1 MQRNTG
7 ILALLVFFLA
17 SGYADSKSLQADLGP
32 RQSAHVRL
40 ESAIDDAHLANP
52 PGYSIPEPPV
62 ARVVERIIIENTG
75 RSPIRNPDVRLNG
88 HPLLPVAD
96 PLLALGLENPD
107 GPLALFDAWRERRI
121 HGTSDLRA
129 NREPLEVLQAL
140 GTTFCGDDSRAL
152 GAIALSRGADVRFA
166 RLNGHSAAEHRWR
179 DEWVLLD
186 GDQNAFYLR
195 WDNRAPASEADILA
209 DPLLALRTKIYGR
222 HARWDV
228 AIAWQN
234 TSRFEFVAPASEPKK
249 LKLKGAPNPRNWE
262 LLPGEKL
269 VIHLTR
275 APGLA
280 QAASDGLR
288 KNPALLSAL
297 CLVELNAQRRGR
309 LTLPFPAQSSSTGE
323 PIYEIELPGQTES
336 IFCQAARTQFPHLR
350 SGENTLTNRC
360 DGSMRVTFETRELDL
375 PAVTP
380 PVVKP
385 PVPDRLA
392 FEVAAKNADRVWW
405 QIAADPEFH
414 LVPPNFDR
422 VQEFTARITP
432 DSPLEETF
440 LSPGR
445 TYFARA
451 KVRSRG
457 VWSDWS
463 TPVAFSVRKPEQPLL
478 ERIEPQSDGRVRVR
492 WKPADGEMLVFGSER
507 IDFLPEIYGRVEPT
521 HIENNVLREG
531 RPNRNLLATVP
542 SAMGEALV
550 PARACY
556 RLVARESGVL
566 SVPSALAR
574 LPGRPARVLQ
584 NRHIKADGALTG
596 IDVAVEMDA
605 SPQ

>member
-1 MQRNTG
+1 MQGNKGT
-7 ILALLVFFLA
+7 LALLAFLL
-17 SGYADSKSLQADLGP
+17 SPGFADSKSLQADLGP
-32 RQSAHVRL
+32 RQSAHLRL
-40 ESAIDDAHLANP
+40 ESTIDDAHLANP

-62 ARVVERIIIENTG
+62 AHVVERIIIENTG

-88 HPLLPVAD
+88 HPVLPVAD

-140 GTTFCGDDSRAL
+140 GATFCGDDSRAL

-179 DEWVLLD
+179 DEWVLID

-222 HARWDV
+222 HARWDAV
-228 AIAWQN
+228 IAWQN
-234 TSRFEFVAPASEPKK
+234 TSRFEFVAPAAEQKK
-249 LKLKGAPNPRNWE
+249 LKLKDAPRTRDWE

-275 APGLA
+275 SPGLA
-280 QAASDGLR
+280 QAASDELR

-297 CLVELNAQRRGR
+297 CLVELSTQRHGR
-309 LTLPFPAQSSSTGE
+309 LTLPFPAQSSAAGE
-323 PIYEIELPGQTES
+323 PLYELELPSQTKS
-336 IFCQAARTQFPHLR
+336 IFCQAARAQFPHLR
-350 SGENTLTNRC
+350 SGENTLTSRC
-360 DGSMRVTFETRELDL
+360 DAPMRVTFETREFDL
-375 PAVTP
+375 PAVVP

-385 PVPDRLA
+385 PPWDRIA

-422 VQEFTARITP
+422 VQEFAPRIAF

-463 TPVAFSVRKPEQPLL
+463 APIAFDIRKPEQPIL
-478 ERIEPQSDGRVRVR
+478 ERVESQPDGRVRVR
-492 WKPADGEMLVFGSER
+492 WKPGGGEMLVFGSER
-507 IDFLPEIYGRVEPT
+507 IDFLPEIYGPLEPT
-521 HIENNVLREG
+521 HIENNTLRES

-542 SAMGEALV
+542 AAAGEALV

-556 RLVARESGVL
+556 RLIARESDTL

-574 LPGRPARVLQ
+574 TPGRPARVLQ

-596 IDVAVEMDA
+596 TDVAVEMDA
-605 SPQ
+605 APQ

>member
-1 MQRNTG
+1 MKGNQGTF
-7 ILALLVFFLA
+7 ALLVLLLA
-17 SGYADSKSLQADLGP
+17 PDFADSRSLQADLAP

-40 ESAIDDAHLANP
+40 DSAIDDAHLANP

-62 ARVVERIIIENTG
+62 ARVVERIVIENTG

-88 HPLLPVAD
+88 RPLLPVAD

-129 NREPLEVLQAL
+129 NREPLAVLQAL
-140 GTTFCGDDSRAL
+140 GATFCGDDSRAL

-179 DEWVLLD
+179 DEWALID

-222 HARWDV
+222 HAHWDAV
-228 AIAWQN
+228 IAWQN
-234 TSRFEFVAPASEPKK
+234 TSRFEFVTPVAEQKK
-249 LKLKGAPNPRNWE
+249 LKLKDAPNPRDWE

-269 VIHLTR
+269 VVHLAR
-275 APGLA
+275 SPRLA
-280 QAASDGLR
+280 QAASDDLR

-297 CLVELNAQRRGR
+297 CLVELNTQRRGK
-309 LTLPFPAQSSSTGE
+309 LSLPFPAQSSSAGE
-323 PIYEIELPGQTES
+323 PIYEVELPGQTES
-336 IFCQAARTQFPHLR
+336 VFCQAARAQFPHLR
-350 SGENTLTNRC
+350 SGENTLTSRC
-360 DGSMRVTFETRELDL
+360 DGPLRVTFETSELDL
-375 PAVTP
+375 PPVAP
-380 PVVKP
+380 PVVRP
-385 PVPDRLA
+385 PAPNRLA
-392 FEVAAKNADRVWW
+392 LEVAAQNADRVWW
-405 QIAADPEFH
+405 QVAADPEFR
-414 LVPPNFDR
+414 LVPPNLDR
-422 VQEFTARITP
+422 VQEFTSRLTL

-451 KVRSRG
+451 KVRSGG

-463 TPVAFSVRKPEQPLL
+463 TPVAFSVRKPEQPIL
-478 ERIEPQSDGRVRVR
+478 ERIEPQPDGRVRVR
-492 WKPADGEMLVFGSER
+492 WKPTAGEMIVFGSER
-507 IDFLPEIYGRVEPT
+507 IDFLPEIYGPVEPT
-521 HIENNVLREG
+521 HIENNALRES

-542 SAMGEALV
+542 SAVGETIV

-556 RLVARESGVL
+556 RLVARDSDML

-574 LPGRPARVLQ
+574 LPGRTARVLQ

-605 SPQ
+605 APQ